1 MKYPSVINAGITGS
15 QLLDGTADLNPVRF
29 ADVSV
34 RFMLSISARRPS
46 NWHRAKEPMLGE
58 EKMMKKWCNE
68 SVRNSLFNDDVTC

>member
-1 MKYPSVINAGITGS
+1 MS
-15 QLLDGTADLNPVRF
+15 L
-29 ADVSV
+29 SV